1 MTADYPVDE
10 VPATPE
16 YVLAVLR
23 DWHQIA
29 VAAGEADA
37 ISITYET
44 SFHDW
49 EDSFGV
55 DWWGRGGLRKAIN
68 DSWCIDIPSPEWKE
82 FARVDRTLDD
92 FCRLISKYAR
102 QPVLRPWK
110 SIAGECLPAGAFL
123 TVRAM
128 LAKTGVGPGQ
138 ITPSVSLAPYLSR
151 QHTAFWLEFARA
163 FPMRGPVPSFPHWV
177 ASFRQGTRLLGLPFL
192 LATVVL
198 AMVGPTAS
206 WMIPLGSLF
215 VVALILWLLEWRTV
229 FWEFQDKSIVT
240 FRDLAYC
247 LAGQV
252 PRRPIQPTA

>member
-1 MTADYPVDE
+1 
-10 VPATPE
+10 
-16 YVLAVLR
+16 
-23 DWHQIA
+23 
-29 VAAGEADA
+29 
-37 ISITYET
+37 
-44 SFHDW
+44 
-49 EDSFGV
+49 
-55 DWWGRGGLRKAIN
+55 
-68 DSWCIDIPSPEWKE
+68 
-82 FARVDRTLDD
+82 
-92 FCRLISKYAR
+92 
-102 QPVLRPWK
+102 
-110 SIAGECLPAGAFL
+110 
-123 TVRAM
+123 
-128 LAKTGVGPGQ
+128 
-138 ITPSVSLAPYLSR
+138 
-151 QHTAFWLEFARA
+151 
-163 FPMRGPVPSFPHWV
+163 MRGPVPSFPHWV